1 VVTATMTAPIVFL
14 DKDGTLVDNVPY
26 SVDPARIRLAHGA
39 ADAVRRLH
47 AADYRLVVVSNQS
60 GVARGVFSES
70 ALGAVQARL
79 AELLTAAGV
88 VLAAFYYCPHHPEGS
103 VRPYRL
109 HCDCRKPAPGLLQ
122 RAARALGAEL
132 ARCWMVGDILDDVEA
147 GARAGCRTVLVD
159 NGGETEWRPG
169 PFRVPDH
176 VVGDV
181 GAAARHIV
189 AAARRPP
196 TARRPDA

>member
-1 VVTATMTAPIVFL
+1 MTTTGQIVFL
-14 DKDGTLVDNVPY
+14 DKDGTLVDDVPY
-26 SVDPARIRLAHGA
+26 SADPDRIRLARGA

-60 GVARGVFSES
+60 GVARGAFAEN
-70 ALGAVQARL
+70 ALVGVQARL
-79 AELLTAAGV
+79 AELLAAAGAP
-88 VLAAFYYCPHHPEGS
+88 LAGFYYCPHHPEGC
-103 VRPYRL
+103 VRPYRR

-147 GARAGCRTVLVD
+147 GGRAGCRTVLVD

-189 AAARRPP
+189 AAGRRPP
-196 TARRPDA
+196 AAARGHA